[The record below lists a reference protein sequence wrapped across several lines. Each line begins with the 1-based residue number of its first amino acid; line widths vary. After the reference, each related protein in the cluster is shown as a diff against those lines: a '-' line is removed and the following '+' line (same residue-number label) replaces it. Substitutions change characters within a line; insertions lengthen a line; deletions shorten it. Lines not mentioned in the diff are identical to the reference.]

1 MIILGLNAYHAD
13 AAACLL
19 RDGQIIAAAEEER
32 FRRIKHWAGFP
43 SQAIAYCLQEAGI
56 GLGDVDHV
64 ALNSDPK
71 VHRLER
77 LAHMMRHRPD
87 PALVLDRLR
96 NRRKRLS
103 VSDELVAAFPGQLF
117 KGTVHRI
124 EHHLAHLA
132 SAFFASPFQEAA
144 ILSLD
149 GFGDFSS
156 TAWGSGQG
164 KNIAV
169 ERQVL
174 FPHSIGLFYQALT
187 QYLGFPHYGD
197 EYKVMGLASYG
208 RPLFLDR
215 LRRVIRLE
223 AAGGFSLDLGYFRHH
238 RERIAFDWQGGAP
251 VFAPLY
257 SDGLEDLLGPA
268 RAPNEALTERHRDIA
283 SSAQALYEEVL
294 GHILQA
300 VWDNYRLPN
309 LAMAGGCALNSV
321 ANGKIRQTTAFRHL
335 YVQPAAGD
343 AGGALGSAL
352 AVWHKLGGDR
362 MPPMDHAYWGP
373 GFASADIDRLVMAE
387 AANLAA
393 MGCEIGHFDD
403 DAELCRETASAIAAG
418 HVVGWFDGRLEWGP
432 RALGSRSI
440 LCDPRRA
447 DIKELLNHKIK
458 RRESFRPFAPSILA
472 EHAAAWFEGIDDV
485 PFMTEVLPV
494 RPDKHALV
502 PAIIHVDGTG
512 RPQTVQQK
520 ANPAYHALIS
530 AFFVRTGIPMVL
542 NTSFNENEPI
552 VCTPREALDCFLRTR
567 MDILVLG
574 HVMIRRR
581 QDTGPLGL
589 PDSRYAADNHVSD
602 SHVGGS

>member
-19 RDGQIIAAAEEER
+19 RDGQIVAAAEEER

-43 SQAIAYCLQEAGI
+43 SQAIAYCLREAGI
-56 GLGDVDHV
+56 GLGDVDHAAV
-64 ALNSDPK
+64 NSDPR

-77 LAHMMRHRPD
+77 LAHLARHRPD
-87 PALVLDRLR
+87 LSLVLDRFS

-103 VSDELVAAFPGQLF
+103 VADELAAAFAGQRF
-117 KGTVHRI
+117 KGTVHQV

-144 ILSLD
+144 VLSLD

-156 TAWGSGQG
+156 TAWGSGHAG
-164 KNIAV
+164 AV
-169 ERQVL
+169 TVEKRVL

-187 QYLGFPHYGD
+187 QHLGFPHYGD
-197 EYKVMGLASYG
+197 EYKVMGLAPYG
-208 RPLFLDR
+208 KPVFLDR
-215 LRRVIRLE
+215 LRRLVRLE
-223 AAGGFSLDLGYFRHH
+223 AGGTFALDLSYFRHH
-238 RERIAFDWQGGAP
+238 REKIAFDWQGGAP

-257 SDGLEDLLGPA
+257 SDALEGLLGPA
-268 RAPNEALTERHRDIA
+268 RAPNEALTERHHDIA
-283 SSAQALYEEVL
+283 SSAQALFEEVL
-294 GHILQA
+294 DHILQA
-300 VWDNYRLPN
+300 VWDKYRLPN
-309 LAMAGGCALNSV
+309 LAFAGGCALNSV
-321 ANGKIRQTTAFRHL
+321 ANGKIRRTSAFRHL

-343 AGGALGSAL
+343 AGGSLGAAL
-352 AVWHKLGGDR
+352 AVWHQSGGHR
-362 MPPMDHAYWGP
+362 STPMDHAYWGP
-373 GFASADIDRLVMAE
+373 AYGPDDIDRLLAAE
-387 AANLAA
+387 TVKLAA
-393 MGCEIGHFDD
+393 MDCDIRHFEDE
-403 DAELCRETASAIAAG
+403 AELCRETASAIAAG
-418 HVVGWFDGRLEWGP
+418 HVIGWFDGRMEWGP

-447 DIKELLNHKIK
+447 DIKQLLNHKIK

-472 EHAAAWFEGIDDV
+472 EHAADWFEDIDAV

-494 RPDKHALV
+494 RPDKRALV
-502 PAIIHVDGTG
+502 PAITHVDGSG
-512 RPQTVQQK
+512 RPQTVQRQ

-530 AFFVRTGIPMVL
+530 AFFALTGVPMVL

-574 HVMIRRR
+574 QVLIQRR
-581 QDTGPLGL
+581 QTAGPAAM
-589 PDSRYAADNHVSD
+589 PDSQHAADD
-602 SHVGGS
+602 PLPGP

>member
-19 RDGQIIAAAEEER
+19 KDGQIIAAAEEER

-43 SQAIAYCLQEAGI
+43 SQAVAYCLQEAGI

-64 ALNSDPK
+64 AVNSDPT

-77 LAHMMRHRPD
+77 LAHLARHRPD
-87 PALVLDRLR
+87 LALVVDRFR

-103 VSDELVAAFPGQLF
+103 IVDELATAFPGRRF
-117 KGTVHRI
+117 KGVVHRI

-132 SAFFASPFQEAA
+132 SAFFASPFEEAA
-144 ILSLD
+144 VLSLD

-156 TAWGSGQG
+156 AAWGSGRG
-164 KNIAV
+164 SEIAI
-169 ERQVL
+169 EKRVL
-174 FPHSIGLFYQALT
+174 FPHSIGLFYQTLT

-208 RPLFLDR
+208 KPAFLER
-215 LRRVIRLE
+215 LRRVIRLQ
-223 AAGGFSLDLGYFRHH
+223 AAGTFALDLGYFRHH

-257 SDGLEDLLGPA
+257 SDALEDLLGPA
-268 RAPNEALTERHRDIA
+268 RAPSEALTERHHDIA
-283 SSAQALYEEVL
+283 SSVQAFYEEVL
-294 GHILQA
+294 DHILQA
-300 VWDNYRLPN
+300 VWDKYRLPN

-321 ANGKIRQTTAFRHL
+321 ANGKIRRTTAFRHL
-335 YVQPAAGD
+335 YVQPSAGD

-352 AVWHKLGGDR
+352 ALWHKLGGR
-362 MPPMDHAYWGP
+362 RIAAMDHAYWGP
-373 GFASADIDRLVMAE
+373 GFASGDIDRLVMAE
-387 AANLAA
+387 TANLAA
-393 MGCEIGHFDD
+393 LGCEIRHFGD
-403 DAELCRETASAIAAG
+403 DAELNRVTAAAIAAG
-418 HVVGWFDGRLEWGP
+418 NVIGWFDGRMEWGP

-447 DIKELLNHKIK
+447 DIKQLLNHKIK

-472 EHAAAWFEGIDDV
+472 EYAADWFEGIDEV

-494 RPDKHALV
+494 RPDKYALV
-502 PAIIHVDGTG
+502 PAITHVDGSG
-512 RPQTVQQK
+512 RPQTVRQQ

-530 AFFVRTGIPMVL
+530 AFFAQTGIPMVL

-552 VCTPREALDCFLRTR
+552 VCTPGEALDCFLRTR

-574 HVMIRRR
+574 RVMIRRR
-581 QDTGPLGL
+581 EGTAPAAL
-589 PDSRYAADNHVSD
+589 PDSQPVADGHVA
-602 SHVGGS
+602 GS